1 MDSLLLSKSG
11 ARSDNVN
18 GPDSKKERTMPQWL
32 QWSLIIAGLVAIILL
47 AVFIRRQMQL
57 LSENRKR
64 QAKAEEFQ
72 TNRRKDML
80 QSVRVIA
87 MAVEEDQ
94 IEYSEACLRLKGLL
108 DHIAPELLE
117 QSPFRVFQEVH
128 DQLQHMPTHRARQ
141 ATETKFVEKMDKER
155 LDIEQRHADAIRRA
169 ATAIRHHS
177 F

>member
-1 MDSLLLSKSG
+1 
-11 ARSDNVN
+11 
-18 GPDSKKERTMPQWL
+18 MPQWL
-32 QWSLIIAGLVAIILL
+32 QWSLIIAGLVAILLL
-47 AVFIRRQMQL
+47 ALFIRRQMQL

-64 QAKAEEFQ
+64 QAKTEAFQ
-72 TNRRKDML
+72 TNRRKDMIR
-80 QSVRVIA
+80 SIHVIA

-141 ATETKFVEKMDKER
+141 ATETKFVEKMDRER
-155 LDIEQRHADAIRRA
+155 LDIEQKHSDAIRRA

>member
-1 MDSLLLSKSG
+1 
-11 ARSDNVN
+11 
-18 GPDSKKERTMPQWL
+18 MPQWL

-72 TNRRKDML
+72 TNRRKDMIR
-80 QSVRVIA
+80 SVRVIA

-117 QSPFRVFQEVH
+117 QSPFRVFQDVH
-128 DQLQHMPTHRARQ
+128 DQLQHMPTHRARKNTDS
-141 ATETKFVEKMDKER
+141 ATIREMDKER
-155 LDIEQRHADAIRRA
+155 FAVEREYSDEIRRA
-169 ATAIRHHS
+169 ATAIRHHR
-177 F
+177 FD

>member
-1 MDSLLLSKSG
+1 
-11 ARSDNVN
+11 
-18 GPDSKKERTMPQWL
+18 MPQWL
-32 QWSLIIAGLVAIILL
+32 QWSLIIAGLAAVILL
-47 AVFIRRQMQL
+47 AVFIRRQMGV

-72 TNRRKDML
+72 ANRRKDMIR
-80 QSVRVIA
+80 SVHVIA

-108 DHIAPELLE
+108 DHIAPELLDR
-117 QSPFRVFQEVH
+117 SPFKVFQEVH

-155 LDIEQRHADAIRRA
+155 FEVEQKHADAIRRA
-169 ATAIRHHS
+169 ATAIRHHA
-177 F
+177 FPDGTH